1 MLGHKF
7 LGSVKDIFAK
17 LLIMPTG
24 GVDTTKANTEGTSFL
39 KDILLC
45 LAFVDWHTFLRRG

>member
-1 MLGHKF
+1 MGGMLGHKF

-24 GVDTTKANTEGTSFL
+24 GVDTTKANTEGTS
-39 KDILLC
+39 
-45 LAFVDWHTFLRRG
+45 